1 MCSYSIRVGFN
12 SWRTNFVQPLSL
24 VSDDKDIFYSIQ
36 IYFSTFCL
44 LLKPVIVLQSI
55 FFFFIFGELY
65 IIGWLIMWTCSIGIG
80 FVLFCFPQL
89 LLLYVSSIYTDSCIF
104 LSGGRALSSSFSFCW
119 SLRCPAQIC
128 GNGDFDHEKTVAS
141 QKHPAAT
148 GLEHCWGWGT
158 FTHSEWRAWIK
169 LPSGLSSSLQFS
181 HV

>member
-1 MCSYSIRVGFN
+1 MINHVN
-12 SWRTNFVQPLSL
+12 
-24 VSDDKDIFYSIQ
+24 
-36 IYFSTFCL
+36 L
-44 LLKPVIVLQSI
+44 LHWD
-55 FFFFIFGELY
+55 
-65 IIGWLIMWTCSIGIG
+65 WLC
-80 FVLFCFPQL
+80 FVLICFPQL

-128 GNGDFDHEKTVAS
+128 GNGDFDHEKTVTS

-158 FTHSEWRAWIK
+158 FTHSEWRTWIK

-181 HV
+181 HVYTSGLKTISLFRIMDVCCKNRSNEAKPASVSIYSFPENNIIYTSM